1 MKPWA
6 ALCEH
11 VTAGEPWKPTKD
23 PGTLIFLPV
32 ITCKKA
38 NKFEADET
46 NSVNQELMAA
56 KTTSIHQPYRMKN
69 SC

>member
-11 VTAGEPWKPTKD
+11 VTAGDPWKPTKD

-32 ITCKKA
+32 ITCKK
-38 NKFEADET
+38 T
-46 NSVNQELMAA
+46 NPLRLTRQLSQSG
-56 KTTSIHQPYRMKN
+56 TDG
-69 SC
+69 C